1 MVLLGFYQND
11 KELLKILEPLI
22 ALLDPSNDFYSAEEE
37 LSYNE
42 WLEPNKKKSDDDY
55 KRDKN
60 IRNKQNENCIIII
73 SIKKKIIDI
82 LHITMDL

>member
-1 MVLLGFYQND
+1 
-11 KELLKILEPLI
+11 LEPLI

-37 LSYNE
+37 LAYNE
-42 WLEPNKKKSDDDY
+42 WLDPSRKKSDDEY

-60 IRNKQNENCIIII
+60 IRNKQNENCLVII